1 MKSIN
6 FNTGIKEYAVN
17 GDENNCIRI
26 NISDMNIA
34 ARFKECANMF
44 DEIQADI
51 NENGK
56 PSPEKLSEYDKTLK
70 AKIDYIFDSDVSS
83 HAFGGMNCLSPVG
96 GGQLLFSA
104 FLNAFMDLIKDDIKA
119 FKAESGKAAV
129 AKYMPPEKKTTDKKR
144 SGSIDLSKLTPEQLA
159 YLETLG
165 K

>member
-56 PSPEKLSEYDKTLK
+56 PSPEKLSEYDKTVK
-70 AKIDYIFDSDVSS
+70 AKIDYIFGSDVSS
-83 HAFGGMNCLSPVG
+83 HAFGGMNCLSPVD

-129 AKYMPPEKKTTDKKR
+129 AKYMPPKKKTTDKKR
-144 SGSIDLSKLTPEQLA
+144 SGSIDLSKLTPKQLT
-159 YLETLG
+159 YLEKLG

>member
-56 PSPEKLSEYDKTLK
+56 PSPEKLKEYDKTVK
-70 AKIDYIFDSDVSS
+70 EKIDYIFGADVSS
-83 HAFGGMNCLSPVG
+83 HAFGDMNCLSPVG
-96 GGQLLFSA
+96 NGTLLFSA
-104 FLNAFMDLIKDDIKA
+104 FLNAFMDLIKEDIKA

-144 SGSIDLSKLTPEQLA
+144 SGSIDLSQLTPEQLA